1 MHFLYCYGIISLKKV
16 VIYIINF
23 YLKNNEEVIK
33 KNIPIYNKEKNTLKF
48 NINNDSYIIDLDK
61 FILTKDNSESSLFF
75 KFNDKKET
83 NGTYYIKD
91 INITM
96 DVKIITSKLFYQDN
110 RLEINYELYLQDEY
124 IGKYMLKID
133 IKE

>member
-16 VIYIINF
+16 VIYIISF
-23 YLKNNEEVIK
+23 YLKNNDETIK
-33 KNIPIYNKEKNTLKF
+33 KNISIYNKEKNILKF
-48 NINNDSYIIDLDK
+48 NIDNDSYNIDLDK
-61 FILTKDNSESSLFF
+61 FILIKDSNESALNF

-83 NGTYYIKD
+83 YGTYYIKD

-96 DVKIITSKLFYQDN
+96 DAKIKTNKLIYKDN
-110 RLEINYELYLQDEY
+110 KLEIDYELYLQDEY
-124 IGKYMLKID
+124 IGKFELI

>member
-16 VIYIINF
+16 VIYIISF
-23 YLKNNEEVIK
+23 YLKNNDETIK
-33 KNIPIYNKEKNTLKF
+33 KNISIYNKEKNILKF
-48 NINNDSYIIDLDK
+48 NIDNDSYNIDLDK
-61 FILTKDNSESSLFF
+61 FILIKDSNESTLNF

-96 DVKIITSKLFYQDN
+96 DARIKTNKLIYKDN
-110 RLEINYELYLQDEY
+110 KLEINYELYLQDEY
-124 IGKYMLKID
+124 IGKFELI

>member
-1 MHFLYCYGIISLKKV
+1 

-23 YLKNNEEVIK
+23 YLKNNDEEIN
-33 KNIPIYNKEKNTLKF
+33 KNISIYNKEKNILKF
-48 NINNDSYIIDLDK
+48 NIDNDSYNIDLGK
-61 FILTKDNSESSLFF
+61 FILIKDNSESTLNF

-91 INITM
+91 IDITM
-96 DVKIITSKLFYQDN
+96 DARIKTNKLIYKDN
-110 RLEINYELYLQDEY
+110 KLEINYELYLQDEY
-124 IGKYMLKID
+124 IGKFELI

>member
-1 MHFLYCYGIISLKKV
+1 VHFLYCYGIISLKKV

-23 YLKNNEEVIK
+23 YLKNNDEIIK
-33 KNIPIYNKEKNTLKF
+33 KNISIYNKEKNILKF
-48 NINNDSYIIDLDK
+48 SIDDDNYNIDLNK
-61 FILTKDNSESSLFF
+61 LILIKENSESLLNF

-96 DVKIITSKLFYQDN
+96 DARIKTNKLIYKDN
-110 RLEINYELYLQDEY
+110 KLEINYELYLQDEY
-124 IGKYMLKID
+124 IGKFELI